1 MVEKCISDEPTDRY
15 CDAGDLADDLRRHL
29 SDLPLRGVSNRS
41 LRERWQKSA
50 LSPSQACWPVGSPGS
65 SAAGNACDCGVS
77 PHVSPERFHEIESAL
92 RDGERLRTEGRLA
105 EGGSA
110 GSRPRSRP
118 RIPRFW
124 QSYSLVVS
132 ATGSV
137 QRTQRAA
144 SVHELANLIRFRHAV
159 DLPSA
164 NEARLL
170 IKHIRTVWNERD
182 ALLGSNVESLDPQ
195 SEQVIR
201 TDVLELA
208 ITLAELRLGRATAVE
223 AEAARRDV
231 EQLLNAALKWCGA
244 ARGLTGCVNRSVRHR
259 KSRLPPPRTV
269 PPTSA
274 Y

>member
-1 MVEKCISDEPTDRY
+1 MAAQCLRHV
-15 CDAGDLADDLRRHL
+15 ALALTYHR
-29 SDLPLRGVSNRS
+29 
-41 LRERWQKSA
+41 
-50 LSPSQACWPVGSPGS
+50 
-65 SAAGNACDCGVS
+65 
-77 PHVSPERFHEIESAL
+77 ERFHEIESAL

-105 EGGSA
+105 EARQALAHGLDRARAIPGF
-110 GSRPRSRP
+110 GNLTRSLS
-118 RIPRFW
+118 
-124 QSYSLVVS
+124 QQL
-132 ATGSV
+132 ALV

-164 NEARLL
+164 DEARLL

-208 ITLAELRLGRATAVE
+208 ITWAELRLVRATAVE

-231 EQLLNAALKWCGA
+231 EQLLNAALKWCGRSPRLDRLRQSISPSPEKSLA
-244 ARGLTGCVNRSVRHR
+244 ATTDSPTDFRVLSHYDRGRELLRGSTRRC
-259 KSRLPPPRTV
+259 
-269 PPTSA
+269 
-274 Y
+274 